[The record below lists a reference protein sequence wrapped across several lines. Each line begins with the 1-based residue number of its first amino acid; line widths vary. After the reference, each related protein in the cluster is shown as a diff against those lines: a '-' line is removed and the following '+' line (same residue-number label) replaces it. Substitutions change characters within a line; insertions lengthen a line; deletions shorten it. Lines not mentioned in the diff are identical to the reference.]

1 MTPDARAAQICRGR
15 SRESALARPSAA
27 DCSSSP
33 PVHPPDHGFEI
44 RPPHVSLEISPGT
57 IAWWKIIEWRRNGC
71 CSPSSVSR
79 RRAVGCMRECGCVA
93 ASNEGIGGSV
103 SFASELASQTEQ
115 RPHRAGPGKQRP
127 ASAQPGASPDI
138 ILETVRMVLRGREM
152 RELPAYGINIAFDDG
167 VLATCR
173 VCRTSWGVGRRQ
185 FTAAAWWSCPRGCGR
200 IPPRP
205 SDTARIS

>member
-1 MTPDARAAQICRGR
+1 LAGLPPRTLQPHYPYFLLTTDLKFDHHTCLWKSRLEQLRGGN
-15 SRESALARPSAA
+15 
-27 DCSSSP
+27 SSNG
-33 PVHPPDHGFEI
+33 V
-44 RPPHVSLEISPGT
+44 
-57 IAWWKIIEWRRNGC
+57 RNGC
-71 CSPSSVSR
+71 CSPSFASR
-79 RRAVGCMRECGCVA
+79 RRAVGCMTECGCVV

-115 RPHRAGPGKQRP
+115 RPHRAVPAKQCP
-127 ASAQPGASPDI
+127 PSAQPGASPDI

-152 RELPAYGINIAFDDG
+152 RELPAYGINITFDDG
-167 VLATCR
+167 VVVTCR

-185 FTAAAWWSCPRGCGR
+185 FTTAAWWSCPRGCGR